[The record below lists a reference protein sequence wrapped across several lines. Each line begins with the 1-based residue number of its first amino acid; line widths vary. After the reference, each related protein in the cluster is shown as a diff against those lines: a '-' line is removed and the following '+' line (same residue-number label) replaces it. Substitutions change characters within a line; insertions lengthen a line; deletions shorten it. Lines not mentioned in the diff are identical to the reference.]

1 MAQPKKTLLNIPKTK
16 VAASTEI
23 PSTRSKLHAP
33 GADRPQRTGVQLY
46 LACCAVRIQ
55 VLTRPRTSVR
65 ATVAPPEHAEV
76 FIFKP
81 FRALL
86 SRGVFFFFLLF
97 FVFASPRLLHAPPEN
112 HNVAMCPPKME
123 KREHLLSHQP
133 AATLQP
139 RVHVCYRL
147 LGAYTGVFPTLTMR
161 S

>member
-86 SRGVFFFFLLF
+86 SRGVLFLFFFCFLFSRRRGSCTPHPKTIMWPCVLQKWK
-97 FVFASPRLLHAPPEN
+97 
-112 HNVAMCPPKME
+112 NVNIC
-123 KREHLLSHQP
+123 
-133 AATLQP
+133 
-139 RVHVCYRL
+139 
-147 LGAYTGVFPTLTMR
+147 FPTSLRQLCNRVYMSATDCWAR
-161 S
+161 TPVFSLP